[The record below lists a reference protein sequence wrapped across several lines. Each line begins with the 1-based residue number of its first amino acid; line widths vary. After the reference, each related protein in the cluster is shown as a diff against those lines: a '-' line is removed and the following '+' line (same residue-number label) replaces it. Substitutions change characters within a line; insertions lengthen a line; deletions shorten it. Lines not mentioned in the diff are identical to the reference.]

1 MPYSLSTGR
10 IQAPLPKKR
19 SAFGDR
25 FTSAGA
31 MQGLEMTVK
40 ATVCALLF
48 FCLLLFAAGG
58 IQAEDAPS
66 GNISVVIKS
75 LKNSRGLVR
84 VALFGSKE
92 TYNNDHSVGMGAF
105 RKTAV
110 PILGNQA
117 TATFSDI
124 PFGDYAVK
132 VFHDENNS
140 GKFLTDAF
148 GRPKVEY
155 GFSKDARSVFGPP
168 NYEKAKFLLDRPS
181 ISLEI
186 NTRSKR

>member
-1 MPYSLSTGR
+1 
-10 IQAPLPKKR
+10 
-19 SAFGDR
+19 
-25 FTSAGA
+25 
-31 MQGLEMTVK
+31 MTVK
-40 ATVCALLF
+40 TTVCAVLALCVLHF
-48 FCLLLFAAGG
+48 TAAA
-58 IQAEDAPS
+58 IKAEDAPA

-75 LKNSRGLVR
+75 LKSSQGLVR

-92 TYNNDHSVGMGAF
+92 TYNNDHGVGMGAF

-124 PFGDYAVK
+124 PFGDYAIK

-155 GFSKDARSVFGPP
+155 GFSNDARSVFGLP
-168 NYEKAKFLLDRPS
+168 NYEKAKFWLDRPS
-181 ISLEI
+181 LLLEI